1 MELKSRVL
9 DIPANIV
16 VLHVSGKIITRD
28 LKQLEDEFERLLKGP
43 PVKLVLD
50 LKGVDAIDSQGVG
63 ALIKARYEIV
73 NRGGNIVLMG
83 LNDRVATI
91 LKISG
96 LHDYFAIAPSE
107 FKAIKMLEGE

>member
-16 VLHVSGKIITRD
+16 VLHVTGKIVTKD
-28 LKQLEDEFERLLKGP
+28 LKALEDEFERLIQGP

-63 ALIKARYEIV
+63 ALIRLRFEIV
-73 NRGGNIVLMG
+73 NRGGNIVLIG
-83 LNDRVATI
+83 VTDRVLTI
-91 LKISG
+91 LRISG
-96 LHDYFAIAPSE
+96 LHEYFAMAPSE
-107 FKAIKMLEGE
+107 FKAIKILEG